1 MKKDK
6 KYNLWLLLVVTA
18 FLSSACFNTDDAE
31 IKKIQATTSLSLPLA
46 QGSLTIQDLLNK
58 VDVVNVKVYPDGLVY
73 FQYVKTIES
82 TEIRKL
88 FSFGNQNMSSPLP
101 VPAGPYPGSA
111 TEVKLAPIS
120 SLLDFN
126 FNPEKLSEIQFKNT
140 SLSISAFLS
149 PANPN
154 FAFDV
159 EVKLASVTLNG
170 IPFQKRISGNANF
183 SLDNYIAVLNSN
195 KFAADLSI
203 IIKPHANTVT
213 LAPGTTLNVGLGF
226 NGINFK
232 YIKGFLGD
240 RSTALA
246 GQTFNVDAFGAA
258 LDKVKVSFANPQFSI
273 EISNDYGIP
282 LKLNFTSLEARKKS
296 VILPMITNPASPITI
311 TIPSAPSWPT
321 AVTPIVLTNAKQVAN
336 FIPDQ
341 IYYAATASVNQGLTT
356 GTNFCA
362 DTSKLRVRIKS
373 EVPLYGSASGIVLAD
388 TFNID
393 LGEVNSSDVQL
404 ASLKTKITN
413 EMPLDASVQI
423 YLADSKALLLD
434 SIFTTAQQAIV
445 VGSKVTATGDLQSA
459 GVYDKDI
466 SLTTDKINKLF
477 TAKKL
482 ILKSVMNT
490 VKDANGSVIDVKFK
504 SSYKMSLNIGL
515 KVQLK
520 ISSTL

>member
-1 MKKDK
+1 MKK
-6 KYNLWLLLVVTA
+6 KYKYVLSIQLIAMALLLGG
-18 FLSSACFNTDDAE
+18 CFNTADME
-31 IKKIQATTSLSLPLA
+31 IKKIQANTSFALPLA

-88 FSFGNQNMSSPLP
+88 FTFGNQNMSSPLP

-111 TEVKLAPIS
+111 TEVKLAAIS
-120 SLLDFN
+120 STLDFN

-140 SLSISAFLS
+140 SLSVSAFLS

-154 FAFDV
+154 FSFDI
-159 EVKLASVTLNG
+159 EVKLASMTLNG
-170 IPFQKRISGNANF
+170 VPFQKRISGNASF
-183 SLDNYIAVLNSN
+183 SLDNYIALLNSN
-195 KFAADLSI
+195 KFTADVSI

-213 LAPGTTLNVGLGF
+213 LAPGTTLNIGLGF

-240 RSTALA
+240 RSTTLA
-246 GQTFNVDAFGAA
+246 GQTFNVDAFGSA
-258 LDKVKVSFANPQFSI
+258 LDKIKVSFANPQFSI
-273 EISNDYGIP
+273 EIANDYGIP
-282 LKLNFTSLEARKKS
+282 LKLNFTTLEARKKS
-296 VILPMITNPASPITI
+296 VILPMITNPASPITV
-311 TIPSAPSWPT
+311 TAPSATPWPT
-321 AVTPIVLTNAKQVAN
+321 AITPIALTNAKQVAN

-341 IYYAATASVNQGLTT
+341 IYYAATANINQGLTT
-356 GTNFCA
+356 GVNYCA

-373 EVPLYGSASGIVLAD
+373 EVPLYGSASGIILAD

-393 LGEVNSSDVQL
+393 MGQVNSSDVQV
-404 ASLKTKITN
+404 ASMKTKITN
-413 EMPLDASVQI
+413 EMPLDATVQI
-423 YLADSKALLLD
+423 YLADSKALILD
-434 SIFTTAQQAIV
+434 SIFTTAQRAIV

-459 GVYDKDI
+459 GVYDNDI
-466 SLTTDKINKLF
+466 PLTVDKINKLF

-490 VKDANGSVIDVKFK
+490 VKDASGSVIDVKFK

-520 ISSTL
+520 INSTL